1 MRIPWGGAPS
11 SSRKRHPSG
20 EKGHSLKKGSIG
32 EQKKFPNMEKGC
44 LPKRKFSLR
53 KDMSLGRGEATA
65 RDALHS

>member
-1 MRIPWGGAPS
+1 
-11 SSRKRHPSG
+11 
-20 EKGHSLKKGSIG
+20 
-32 EQKKFPNMEKGC
+32 MEKGC